1 MDTIESL
8 RCTICGSHH
17 LTKVNE
23 NEYRCDNCDS
33 IINKQKAEDYEKIF
47 RKLTQEGKQFDIEN
61 IRRLIDK
68 SLEGHINRQNLI
80 KYCSDLLRYLPD
92 DITSNFYIKFI
103 NRKTDPDAYIEYFNT
118 IKKEAS
124 ITEFNKIKDM
134 IIETVQKRE
143 EKAVRDVFKKFYDNK
158 YDEEITKS
166 LKRREIEIELF
177 SNIRRDVFI
186 CHSSYDRKIV
196 DEVLKVLEDDGNTCW
211 VSFRNIPRDSD
222 NYWKNIEDAI
232 KSCDIFLCVSS
243 QYTNQSEDCRKE
255 VEIASSLEKKKRIEY
270 KIDDSR
276 DITLFRNFFTGQ
288 WITSI
293 NDLPERVYEI
303 KFKEKKLIKEALKF
317 LNDGK
322 YIEAKEKYL
331 EVKEY
336 SDDSSIDDQINLCSG
351 LISAVDL
358 MKEDMYQEAKAK
370 LLVIDNIQYTKDL
383 LDVCNQKLKVN
394 QVIKE
399 EVKVINTDGIN
410 EESLEKRAYV
420 FLEDKNWK
428 KADEYA
434 EKMLDLNAK
443 SPTGYI
449 IKLLVSYK
457 LKSVDELS
465 SATVASF
472 SDNKDYKKAI
482 SYSSGELKKRLIEIN
497 YKNNYEKGIIYFN
510 NIKKASDYK
519 IAATLFKNANDY
531 KDAKDYYNKCLTLE
545 KEYVLKEKYDYA
557 LKQKSEGKINLLKDI
572 IDYKD
577 SKKIIELEVN
587 NIYKDICS
595 QPLENRLNKLYDF
608 KRKYGHF
615 KNVDSKIEE
624 TEKEILENKYLEV
637 CSSDINIRYDKLKE
651 FQKENGDYK
660 DIDKKIEEAARDKEE
675 YDYNI
680 ACNAKANKL
689 DLLNNFKNVYGD
701 YKDINKEIE
710 KAKNEQIEAEYKKA
724 CLSSITTRVDRL
736 LNFKKSYG
744 NYKDIDKKIID
755 AKEEFKEYKYQ
766 SLASL
771 TGEEKLHKLT
781 EFKNQFGSYKDIDKQ
796 IKIYLS
802 KKRKKK
808 FALGF
813 VKILGILM
821 ILALLA
827 FDCLLSIQLCAL
839 LNPRF
844 ELDNF
849 IWLYNPLVT
858 IGVWFLI
865 QLIVYLI
872 SKNIKIKTIR
882 ILMTILPIIFGLFRI
897 SLIVAAFIYRN
908 EISFVCIVFYLAAC
922 LTNILPYVMQILVR
936 KVYQKT
942 YTYKITK
949 LLKIYISYIFIFA
962 IMVFDIWVTIS
973 LRLKNEG
980 VYRWLLLPLIA
991 FGLWFIILCIT
1002 VTADKSMFIS
1012 TGDNHIISKSIL
1024 ILIPIIGIIRGLLI
1038 VTGSYLLTD
1047 NFIFYPELGQFII
1060 NGIVF
1065 VVMFSAFGFDS

>member
-1 MDTIESL
+1 
-8 RCTICGSHH
+8 
-17 LTKVNE
+17 
-23 NEYRCDNCDS
+23 
-33 IINKQKAEDYEKIF
+33 
-47 RKLTQEGKQFDIEN
+47 
-61 IRRLIDK
+61 
-68 SLEGHINRQNLI
+68 
-80 KYCSDLLRYLPD
+80 
-92 DITSNFYIKFI
+92 
-103 NRKTDPDAYIEYFNT
+103 
-118 IKKEAS
+118 
-124 ITEFNKIKDM
+124 
-134 IIETVQKRE
+134 
-143 EKAVRDVFKKFYDNK
+143 
-158 YDEEITKS
+158 
-166 LKRREIEIELF
+166 
-177 SNIRRDVFI
+177 
-186 CHSSYDRKIV
+186 
-196 DEVLKVLEDDGNTCW
+196 
-211 VSFRNIPRDSD
+211 
-222 NYWKNIEDAI
+222 
-232 KSCDIFLCVSS
+232 
-243 QYTNQSEDCRKE
+243 
-255 VEIASSLEKKKRIEY
+255 
-270 KIDDSR
+270 
-276 DITLFRNFFTGQ
+276 
-288 WITSI
+288 
-293 NDLPERVYEI
+293 
-303 KFKEKKLIKEALKF
+303 
-317 LNDGK
+317 
-322 YIEAKEKYL
+322 
-331 EVKEY
+331 
-336 SDDSSIDDQINLCSG
+336 
-351 LISAVDL
+351 
-358 MKEDMYQEAKAK
+358 
-370 LLVIDNIQYTKDL
+370 
-383 LDVCNQKLKVN
+383 
-394 QVIKE
+394 
-399 EVKVINTDGIN
+399 
-410 EESLEKRAYV
+410 
-420 FLEDKNWK
+420 
-428 KADEYA
+428 
-434 EKMLDLNAK
+434 MLDLNAK
-443 SPTGYI
+443 SPNGYI
-449 IKLLVSYK
+449 IKLLANYK
-457 LKSVDELS
+457 LKSIDELG
-465 SATVASF
+465 SATIASF

-482 SYSSGELKKRLIEIN
+482 SYSSGELKKKLIEIN

-577 SKKIIELEVN
+577 SKKIIELELN

-744 NYKDIDKKIID
+744 NYKDIDQKIID
-755 AKEEFKEYKYQ
+755 AKEKFKEYKYQ

-1024 ILIPIIGIIRGLLI
+1024 ILIPIIGIIRGFLI

-1065 VVMFSAFGFDS
+1065 VVMFSAFCFDS